1 MLLGDVL
8 EYNVRR
14 AADRVAVVYGDR
26 RWTYPELAE
35 RVRRLSRALAGVAE
49 PRDRVALYAENTP
62 EYVECYYG
70 VPMSGMGLVFVN
82 YRLTHE
88 RWSGSSPTPSRQSSS
103 PNPSTSLRSSTG
115 AGAHPACGRWSS

>member
-82 YRLTHE
+82 YRLHPRE
-88 RWSGSSPTPSRQSSS
+88 VVRILADAEPTVVITEPKYLPSV
-103 PNPSTSLRSSTG
+103 LD
-115 AGAHPACGRWSS
+115 